1 MNWSPL
7 LRRRVSML
15 SASTAPIIISIS
27 AIPSWQSRLAPGF
40 AASEIRAVTL
50 DGRAALVTGASS
62 GTGAAIVEALARD
75 GASVTINYF
84 RNEAGARE
92 LAGKV
97 EAAGRRALVVQADV
111 RHRVEVKRLVAAHL
125 ARFHRLDIL
134 VTNPGD
140 MIKPVAPADT
150 A

>member
-15 SASTAPIIISIS
+15 SSSTAPIIISIS

-40 AASEIRAVTL
+40 AAAENRDVTL

-62 GTGAAIVEALARD
+62 GIGAAIVEALAPDR
-75 GASVTINYF
+75 AAVTINYF

-92 LAGKV
+92 LAAKV
-97 EAAGRRALVVQADV
+97 DAAGPPALMEHAELP
-111 RHRVEVKRLVAAHL
+111 HPLH
-125 ARFHRLDIL
+125 
-134 VTNPGD
+134 
-140 MIKPVAPADT
+140 
-150 A
+150 